1 MVPMSPERVS
11 PREKAERADALLAS
25 VGLAGKED
33 RLPSQLSGGESQRV
47 AIARALVHDPPVLLA
62 DEPTGNLDSVTG
74 EQILDLFSEW
84 HGRGKT
90 VLMVTHNPANLA
102 RATRSIRLRDGRV
115 EEDRL
120 LRLLPAEPAAV

>member
-1 MVPMSPERVS
+1 
-11 PREKAERADALLAS
+11 
-25 VGLAGKED
+25 
-33 RLPSQLSGGESQRV
+33 V

-62 DEPTGNLDSVTG
+62 DEPTGNLDSATG

-90 VLMVTHNPANLA
+90 VLMVSHNKANLA

-115 EEDRL
+115 EEDRTMRPL
-120 LRLLPAEPAAV
+120 TSEPVAV